1 MSNYPF
7 LPLILIYL
15 TTGVGMIAVA
25 LAGHFYGSVVRSE
38 RKYAIPCG
46 IVAAVMVVALLNVSG
61 LINMV

>member
-1 MSNYPF
+1 MSQH
-7 LPLILIYL
+7 LMTMILIYL
-15 TTGVGMIAVA
+15 TGGVGMISVA
-25 LAGHFYGSVVRSE
+25 LAGHFYNSVKRSE